1 MTGQAT
7 SALSSLLSPLSAQ
20 NFSLHLYSH
29 RRRQW
34 EWVHWETGLEKSLF
48 ISFSFSLLLLFSSIV
63 SFKSTSN
70 IEWVLVLLLEAS
82 NRAYPPWLA
91 SLELFSP
98 SLCSLPVFASA
109 ALLLPTTVSLPS
121 KIQTMYLPFKQGF
134 VSFFFFYSS
143 FDALWGILLPKLK
156 SFEKN
161 VLAGSLFD
169 LSSFRVC
176 FRHESS

>member
-7 SALSSLLSPLSAQ
+7 SALSSLLSRHKTSLSTSTHIGADSESEYTGKRAWKKA
-20 NFSLHLYSH
+20 FLSL
-29 RRRQW
+29 
-34 EWVHWETGLEKSLF
+34 
-48 ISFSFSLLLLFSSIV
+48 SFSLLLLFSSIV

-70 IEWVLVLLLEAS
+70 IEWGLVLLLEAS